1 MKILNALDLKKGAKA
16 KHNRLWSISQPL
28 QFLPAKEKDEEWAAW
43 NMDWL
48 EWNGLKQLRRNARR
62 LMKNYKLAQG
72 IIDKTDYIAEEDNEM
87 VDLVQQLAKDDE
99 YEALELKF
107 YPIIPNV
114 VNTLVA
120 EFAKRNKR
128 VTFRAVDEFTHNEI
142 IEKKRQDIENYL
154 VKHAEAQ
161 LVQKMIE
168 QGADPED
175 PEMQKVMEEKL
186 SPEGLRS
193 LPEIQDFYSKDYE
206 VLAEKWASK
215 QHVID
220 EERFKMDELEERA
233 FRHKLITDREFWHF
247 KMLDDD
253 YDVELW
259 NPVLTFYH
267 KSPTARYISQSNWVG
282 KIEMMSVP
290 DVIDM
295 YGWLM
300 NEDQLE
306 SLQHNYP
313 IGAAGYPIAGYQN
326 DGTFYDATKSHAW
339 NTGSPSLAYRQ
350 YTSMRDNFVY
360 NGNDIVE
367 WVLQESEDYTTNEG
381 PTMLRVT
388 TAYWKSQRKIGHL
401 TKIDEAGNV
410 TTEIVSE
417 EYQVTDKP
425 VYNNQLIRNKTASNL
440 VFGEHIEWVWINHVW
455 GGVKIGPNQPTF
467 LGIENSGGVNPIY
480 LGINQNQMKPLKFQF
495 KGDNTMYGCKLPVEG
510 SVFSDE
516 NTRSTSLVD
525 SMKPFQVGYNIVNNQ
540 IADILVD
547 EIGTVIMLDQNTLPQ
562 HSLGEDWGKGNYSKA
577 YVAMKDFGIL
587 PLDTSIGNMENAAS
601 FAHYQQLDL
610 SQTNRLMSRIQLANY
625 FKMQAFEVV
634 GVNPQRMGQPI
645 GQTVTATEVEQ
656 TQTGSYAQ
664 TEMHFVQ
671 HSDYL
676 MPRVHQMRT
685 DLSQWYNSTKPSV
698 RLQHTTSLDE
708 RVNFEINGQDLM
720 LRDINVFCS
729 TKANHRAILEQM
741 KRLAAENNTTGAS
754 IYDLGQLIQADSMGT
769 LNSTLKR
776 IEDKANAQ
784 RAEERQ
790 HEQEMQ
796 RMAQEQAQQ
805 EKAMELD
812 HEAREAEKD
821 RRTQLMVAEIRAS
834 GYGAM
839 QDIDQNM
846 QSDFIDNMTKLKQTE
861 QYQETVDIQKQKA
874 NDNRAQQAEKTQ
886 LKREEMAL
894 QREMKEKDLEI
905 ARENKN
911 QYDFKAPAKKDDKKS

>member
-72 IIDKTDYIAEEDNEM
+72 IIDKTDYIVEEDNEM

-175 PEMQKVMEEKL
+175 PEMQKVMEERL

-267 KSPTARYISQSNWVG
+267 KSPTTRYISQSNWVG

-510 SVFSDE
+510 CVFSDE

-547 EIGTVIMLDQNTLPQ
+547 EIGTVIMLDQNALPQ